1 MSRAFRITALASTVL
16 LAAISAAAQ
25 MTPAAPTPATTPSMA
40 SAMTPAPTAARRPM
54 SPPGTAATQVGGRW
68 TKDAEG
74 EMRYSDGKWI
84 EVTYARPILR
94 ARENIF
100 GQGAEYG
107 KTVAGDSP
115 VWRAG
120 ANATTRLKTEVP
132 LEIAGKRIAPGEYSV
147 FVDLKEPGWTLILSG
162 QPNQMKY
169 DPSDKTA
176 TWGAYNYDPKHDVV
190 RAPMKMMKPAVS
202 VDQFTI
208 GFVDVSD
215 KAGKLAMAWGRDAGV
230 VEFKV
235 VQ

>member
-1 MSRAFRITALASTVL
+1 MSRAIRITALASTVL

-25 MTPAAPTPATTPSMA
+25 MTPATPATPATTPA
-40 SAMTPAPTAARRPM
+40 PAAARRPM

-100 GQGAEYG
+100 GQGADYG

-169 DPSDKTA
+169 DPSDKAA
-176 TWGAYNYDPKHDVV
+176 TWGAYNYDPKHDMV

-235 VQ
+235 VP